1 MYSGTSATTGY
12 GVLRHFGQLPEDES
26 YAQEAKATMIP
37 GKSAKLSYFSIN
49 IVVSQVLGQAE
60 VGIVV
65 AH

>member
-1 MYSGTSATTGY
+1 
-12 GVLRHFGQLPEDES
+12 
-26 YAQEAKATMIP
+26 MIP

-65 AH
+65 AVDLKVPGQENSCVG